1 MKLLL
6 FLVLLPLAAPAAEI
20 PFDSG
25 QLDYDITFSGKR
37 VDWHTFA
44 FFVLPD
50 KEYEIRAHVDAGT
63 NVDIEVSDGELVS
76 SAPLR
81 WLWRAPGKSGLY
93 PIQVEPEGHAAM
105 TLNAV
110 VMVPASKVSN
120 GYLDGYRIGQ
130 HPDQPLRGNP
140 IYQPPTAFVQVTPEL
155 VDLAVSPHFTL
166 GQFLCK
172 QQPDHWPKYLVL
184 REDLV
189 TKLEIVLAEVNRR
202 GIRAD
207 SFHVMSG
214 YRTPWYNRSIGNVP
228 NSRHVWGGAADIF
241 IDTDGNGYMDD
252 LDGDGQSDVSDAGIL
267 LQAIDD
273 IYRSQKYQS
282 LHGGLGLYGPRPHRG
297 PFVHVDARGYVARWS
312 VP

>member
-1 MKLLL
+1 MREILLL
-6 FLVLLPLAAPAAEI
+6 ILLPLAASAAGS

-25 QLDYDITFSGKR
+25 QLDYEITFSGKR

-44 FFVLPD
+44 FFVLPG

-76 SAPLR
+76 PAPLR
-81 WLWRAPGKSGLY
+81 WLWRAPGKAGLY
-93 PIQVEPEGHAAM
+93 PIRVDPRGHAAM
-105 TLNAV
+105 TLNV
-110 VMVPASKVSN
+110 LVGVPAAEVRN
-120 GYLDGYRIGQ
+120 EYLDGYRIGSYPERAL
-130 HPDQPLRGNP
+130 HGNP
-140 IYQPPTAFVQVTPEL
+140 IYQPPTAFVRVTPEL

-202 GIRAD
+202 GVRSD

-252 LDGDGQSDVSDAGIL
+252 LDGDGQSDVNDAGIL
-267 LQAIDD
+267 LQVIDD
-273 IYRSQKYQS
+273 IYRSREYQS